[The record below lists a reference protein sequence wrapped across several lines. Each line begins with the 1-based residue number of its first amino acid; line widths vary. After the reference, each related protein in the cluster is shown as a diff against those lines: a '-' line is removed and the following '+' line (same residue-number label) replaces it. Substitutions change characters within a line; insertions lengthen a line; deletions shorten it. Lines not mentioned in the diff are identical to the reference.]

1 MGLRTVRLDEEEEAI
16 LEDLRRKTGYS
27 ISEVLRRG
35 LRSYNTTVNGI
46 RLGGRKG
53 ETVGEAYRRIMQRYE
68 DELAEEPA
76 VAARDDESAPMPRR
90 RHKGSRGRGDPPGN
104 TAVELLLNS

>member
-16 LEDLRRKTGYS
+16 LEDLRQKTGYS

-53 ETVGEAYRRIMQRYE
+53 ETIGEAFRRILQRYE

-90 RHKGSRGRGDPPGN
+90 RHKEAVVEAIRRKHGR
-104 TAVELLLNS
+104 